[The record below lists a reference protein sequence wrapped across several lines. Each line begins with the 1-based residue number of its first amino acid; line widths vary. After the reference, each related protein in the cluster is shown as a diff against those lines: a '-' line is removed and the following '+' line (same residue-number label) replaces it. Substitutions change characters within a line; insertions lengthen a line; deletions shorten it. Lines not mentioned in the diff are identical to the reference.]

1 MIRRLAAVGAGLVLC
16 AAVLAGCTP
25 APSSLSPELSSELQR
40 GVVAVAESASAGDA
54 ATALIRL
61 DELQQRL
68 DAALT
73 AGEVSTQRAASI
85 QSAID
90 AVRSD
95 LQPAP
100 LPSVEPEPAPQP
112 TVDPGVTDEGD
123 DNSGPG
129 NNNGNGDDDKGKGK
143 GKGKDD

>member
-16 AAVLAGCTP
+16 VGVLAGCNP
-25 APSSLSPELSSELQR
+25 APSSLSPELSSELQQ

-54 ATALIRL
+54 ATALVRL

-68 DAALT
+68 DAAVT
-73 AGEVSTQRAASI
+73 AGDVSTQRATAI

-90 AVRSD
+90 AVRAD

-100 LPSVEPEPAPQP
+100 LPSVDPAPQP
-112 TVDPGVTDEGD
+112 TVDPGVTDEGN

>member
-16 AAVLAGCTP
+16 VGVLAGCTP
-25 APSSLSPELSSELQR
+25 APSSLSPELSSELQQ

-54 ATALIRL
+54 ATALVRL

-68 DAALT
+68 DAAVT
-73 AGEVSTQRAASI
+73 AGDVSTQRATAI

-90 AVRSD
+90 AVRAD

-100 LPSVEPEPAPQP
+100 LPSVDPAPQP
-112 TVDPGVTDEGD
+112 TVDPGVTDEGN

>member
-1 MIRRLAAVGAGLVLC
+1 MIRRLAAVGAGLGLC
-16 AAVLAGCTP
+16 VGVLAGCTP
-25 APSSLSPELSSELQR
+25 APSSLSPELSSELQQ

-54 ATALIRL
+54 ATALVRL

-68 DAALT
+68 DAAVT
-73 AGEVSTQRAASI
+73 AGDVSTQRATAI

-90 AVRSD
+90 AVRAD

-100 LPSVEPEPAPQP
+100 LPSVDPAPQP
-112 TVDPGVTDEGD
+112 TVDPGVTDEGN

>member
-1 MIRRLAAVGAGLVLC
+1 MIRRLAAVGAGLGLC
-16 AAVLAGCTP
+16 VGVLAGCTP
-25 APSSLSPELSSELQR
+25 APSSLSPELSSELQQ

-54 ATALIRL
+54 ATALVRL

-68 DAALT
+68 DAAVT
-73 AGEVSTQRAASI
+73 AGDVSTQRATAI

-90 AVRSD
+90 AVRAD

-100 LPSVEPEPAPQP
+100 LPSVDPAPQP
-112 TVDPGVTDEGD
+112 TVDPGVTDEGN

-143 GKGKDD
+143 GKGKGD

>member
-16 AAVLAGCTP
+16 VGVLAGCTP
-25 APSSLSPELSSELQR
+25 APSSLSPELSSELQQ

-54 ATALIRL
+54 ATALVRL

-68 DAALT
+68 DAAVT
-73 AGEVSTQRAASI
+73 AGDVSTQRATAI

-90 AVRSD
+90 AVRAD

-100 LPSVEPEPAPQP
+100 LPSVDPAPQP
-112 TVDPGVTDEGD
+112 TVDPGVTDEGN

-143 GKGKDD
+143 GKGKGD

>member
-16 AAVLAGCTP
+16 VGVLAGCTP
-25 APSSLSPELSSELQR
+25 APSSLSPELSSELQQ

-54 ATALIRL
+54 ATALVRL

-68 DAALT
+68 DAAVT
-73 AGEVSTQRAASI
+73 AGDVSTQRATAI

-90 AVRSD
+90 AVRAD

-100 LPSVEPEPAPQP
+100 LPSVDPAPQP
-112 TVDPGVTDEGD
+112 TVDPGVTDEGN

-143 GKGKDD
+143 GKGKGKDD

>member
-16 AAVLAGCTP
+16 VGVLAGCTP
-25 APSSLSPELSSELQR
+25 APSSLSPELSSELQQ

-54 ATALIRL
+54 ATALVRL

-68 DAALT
+68 DAAVT
-73 AGEVSTQRAASI
+73 AGDVSTQRATAI

-90 AVRSD
+90 AVRAD

-100 LPSVEPEPAPQP
+100 LPSVDPAPQP
-112 TVDPGVTDEGD
+112 TVDPGVTDEGN

-143 GKGKDD
+143 GKGKGEDD